1 MGTMSSYEEQQ
12 RKNREEVLGRKRQ
25 WQAVGDSDEE
35 QQRKDALNS
44 LLESESS
51 DSDSS
56 SSNSSRGSSAKKHAK
71 KEKKNKKKEKKEKK
85 SSKKHRKDHKKDKKK
100 VKESVAINQN
110 EYGKYGI
117 IREQDFFAKQR
128 EFEAYMNEV
137 KNQPGIM
144 GQGRAEVM
152 RAFKDFIEDYNT
164 VTMPHEKFYN
174 YEKWET
180 MDYQRKKMAEVQGG
194 VRSSLSNEDGSYNAA
209 DDEANRKAELKR
221 KK

>member
-1 MGTMSSYEEQQ
+1 MDSVVSSILILT
-12 RKNREEVLGRKRQ
+12 V
-25 WQAVGDSDEE
+25 
-35 QQRKDALNS
+35 S
-44 LLESESS
+44 LSL
-51 DSDSS
+51 
-56 SSNSSRGSSAKKHAK
+56 A
-71 KEKKNKKKEKKEKK
+71 
-85 SSKKHRKDHKKDKKK
+85 
-100 VKESVAINQN
+100 
-110 EYGKYGI
+110 GKYGI

-194 VRSSLSNEDGSYNAA
+194 VRSSLSNEDGIYNAA

-221 KK
+221 KKEEEEKKEFNKTIALMAVDTERQERMKSQQKLQTELHLAYKSGDTRTQARIERLLAPDVVTAVKHPWAK

>member
-1 MGTMSSYEEQQ
+1 MDSVVSSILLLT
-12 RKNREEVLGRKRQ
+12 V
-25 WQAVGDSDEE
+25 
-35 QQRKDALNS
+35 S
-44 LLESESS
+44 LSL
-51 DSDSS
+51 
-56 SSNSSRGSSAKKHAK
+56 A
-71 KEKKNKKKEKKEKK
+71 
-85 SSKKHRKDHKKDKKK
+85 
-100 VKESVAINQN
+100 
-110 EYGKYGI
+110 GKYGI

-194 VRSSLSNEDGSYNAA
+194 VRSSLSNEDGIYNAA

-221 KK
+221 KKEEEEKKEFNKTIALMAVDTERQERMKSQQKLQTELHLAYKSGDTRTQARIERLLAPDVVTAVKHPWAK

>member
-1 MGTMSSYEEQQ
+1 MDSVVSSILIPT
-12 RKNREEVLGRKRQ
+12 V
-25 WQAVGDSDEE
+25 
-35 QQRKDALNS
+35 S
-44 LLESESS
+44 LSL
-51 DSDSS
+51 
-56 SSNSSRGSSAKKHAK
+56 A
-71 KEKKNKKKEKKEKK
+71 
-85 SSKKHRKDHKKDKKK
+85 
-100 VKESVAINQN
+100 
-110 EYGKYGI
+110 GKYGI

-180 MDYQRKKMAEVQGG
+180 MDYQRKKIAEVQGG
-194 VRSSLSNEDGSYNAA
+194 VRSSLSNEDGIYNAA

-221 KK
+221 KKEEEEKKEFNKTIALMAVDTERQERMKSQQKLQTELHLAYKSGDTRTQARIERLLAPDVVTAVKHPWAK